1 MKTTKTQNKNQEKT
15 TKISSTQKRKQKEAT
30 SKFLEFYEEMN
41 RLFTKYKVTKLLNTI
56 FKKDKYFTDTGF
68 EIWGENVNG
77 NVDLLSKISTF
88 MVNEE
93 IIYLNWIQASNV
105 ESLAIGLTNLKNKG
119 KR

>member
-68 EIWGENVNG
+68 EIWGKNLSGDIE
-77 NVDLLSKISTF
+77 LLSKVSTY
-88 MVNEE
+88 MVDEE
-93 IIYLNWIQASNV
+93 VIYLNWIEASNV
-105 ESLAIGLTNLKNKG
+105 ESLAINLTNVG
-119 KR
+119 